1 MADPESPFQEWEV
14 RCGNGSGRELT
25 LTLYFLRAMKAKAKN
40 ILWTNSH
47 GLEEAIV
54 KILA

>member
-1 MADPESPFQEWEV
+1 MADPESELRESKP